1 MGALMEPLKS
11 AAPTAVESERSIASI
26 GQAEV
31 RAKGKPILVP
41 SVEVDGRTVIAVGK
55 WLKVAEIRHEDLVE
69 GDTVANPESFVSQ
82 LLKSGLRADL
92 FTFAQRLPDTVPKYT
107 YRTEW
112 ENVAAIPITKYSD
125 WWQIRAE
132 YSIRKAVNRAKKV
145 GVVARVTE
153 FNDEFVEAVCR
164 IYGQSP
170 VRQGKAFWHYKK
182 DFQTLKH
189 ELGDYLDRSI
199 FIGAYCQDELIGS
212 MKIISV
218 NSTATIAQIFC
229 AQNHF
234 NKRPNNALIAKA
246 IEICEAHGKSHFIY
260 GSFVYYDATSTLT
273 EFKRRNG
280 FEPVLLP
287 RYYIP
292 LTVKGKIALTLGLHR
307 GIAANTPKPI
317 LKQFLRFRR
326 LWFTRSLKA
335 IDKAA

>member
-1 MGALMEPLKS
+1 
-11 AAPTAVESERSIASI
+11 
-26 GQAEV
+26 
-31 RAKGKPILVP
+31 
-41 SVEVDGRTVIAVGK
+41 
-55 WLKVAEIRHEDLVE
+55 
-69 GDTVANPESFVSQ
+69 
-82 LLKSGLRADL
+82 
-92 FTFAQRLPDTVPKYT
+92 
-107 YRTEW
+107 
-112 ENVAAIPITKYSD
+112 
-125 WWQIRAE
+125 
-132 YSIRKAVNRAKKV
+132 
-145 GVVARVTE
+145 
-153 FNDEFVEAVCR
+153 
-164 IYGQSP
+164 
-170 VRQGKAFWHYKK
+170 
-182 DFQTLKH
+182 
-189 ELGDYLDRSI
+189 
-199 FIGAYCQDELIGS
+199 